1 MEERCRVGLFGR
13 YLNAIERAGNR
24 LPHPIFLFVI
34 LSALIVAVSAV
45 CAAFGVSATGQ
56 LIADGELKTT
66 TITAVS
72 LLNREGFSYIFS
84 SAVENFITYAPLGMV
99 LVAMLGVG
107 TAEESGMI
115 DALLKQVIRAAHP
128 RILTLVVVFLGVM
141 SNLASDAGYVIL
153 IPLGAMMFRAA
164 GRHPIAGLAAAFAGV
179 SGGFSANLLIGT
191 LDPMLAGISQTAVS
205 IIDSNYEVAVL
216 GNYWFMAASTILIT
230 FLGTSL
236 TENFVEPRLGVY
248 EGTGVEEDHRLM
260 VVNDREKEGLKR
272 AGIAALVYCVL
283 VVACCIPRNS
293 FFRAADGTLLGH
305 QGSPFIDGLMV
316 LIALLFYIPGV
327 VYGVTVGTY
336 KNDKDVAAAMG
347 RAMSGMGPFLALA
360 FASAQCVNYFAYTK
374 LGTILALS
382 GASFLKEIHIGLIP
396 LLLLFIPFSAFV
408 NLFMGSASAKWTI
421 LAPVFVPMFMLLGYS
436 PELCQLAY
444 RIGDSST
451 NLITPLMTYYAVI
464 LTFAQRYDKKAGVG
478 TLIATMLPYS
488 MCFLLFW
495 TIMLVAWISV
505 GLPIGIS
512 TGLFY
517 PAL

>member
-1 MEERCRVGLFGR
+1 MEERRRVGLFER

-34 LSALIVAVSAV
+34 LSAVIVAVSAV
-45 CAAFGVSATGQ
+45 CAAFGVSATGE
-56 LIADGELKTT
+56 LIADGELKVT

-72 LLNREGFSYIFS
+72 LLNREGFAYIFS
-84 SAVENFITYAPLGMV
+84 SAVENFVTYAPLGMV

-107 TAEESGMI
+107 VAEESGMI
-115 DALLKQVIRAAHP
+115 DALLKQFIRITPAKLLTPVI
-128 RILTLVVVFLGVM
+128 VFLGVM
-141 SNLASDAGYVIL
+141 SNIASDAGYVIL
-153 IPLGAMMFRAA
+153 IPLGAMVFRAC

-205 IIDSNYEVAVL
+205 IIDPNYEVAVL
-216 GNYWFMAASTILIT
+216 GNYWFLAASTFLIT
-230 FLGTSL
+230 LLGTTL
-236 TENFVEPRLGVY
+236 TDNFVEPRLGAY
-248 EGTGVEEDHRLM
+248 DGTALEEDHHLT
-260 VVNDREKEGLKR
+260 VVHEKEREGLKR
-272 AGIAALVYCVL
+272 AGIAALLYIVL
-283 VVACCIPRNS
+283 LVACCIPRNS
-293 FFRAADGTLLGH
+293 FFRSVDGTLFGH
-305 QGSPFIDGLMV
+305 NASPFIDGLMV
-316 LIALLFYIPGV
+316 LVALLFFIPGV
-327 VYGVTVGTY
+327 VYGLHVGTFR
-336 KNDKDVAAAMG
+336 NDKDVANAMSK
-347 RAMSGMGPFLALA
+347 AMSGMGSFLALA
-360 FASAQCVNYFAYTK
+360 FVSAQCVNYFGYTK
-374 LGTILALS
+374 LGSILALS

-444 RIGDSST
+444 RIGDSAT

-464 LTFAQRYDKKAGVG
+464 ITFAQRYDKKSGVG

-495 TIMLVAWISV
+495 TIMLVVWISI
-505 GLPIGIS
+505 GLPIGIQ

-517 PAL
+517 PAV